1 MVKIRSI
8 KYDLIEKKNNLKG
21 SVTPPSL
28 SLDADVGLDRRY
40 ASLSKPDRGLV
51 LPILNTSVSSGPVC
65 ALRRSDKLVD
75 VLICQSL
82 GVHPQGYILP
92 GIQGS
97 WKGKG

>member
-1 MVKIRSI
+1 MISFG
-8 KYDLIEKKNNLKG
+8 KKNNLRG
-21 SVTPPSL
+21 SVTRPSL

-92 GIQGS
+92 GFQGS